1 MKNKILTL
9 ILLAS
14 ALCPG
19 CSGWLDVKPY
29 DQISEEELLESEEG
43 FQKLLNG
50 IYIELNSDEL
60 YGSTLSVE
68 MIEILGG
75 AYEIGDNSSVWG
87 DYLDLKDYDYNT
99 DYWRGRL
106 NGTWNKAYALILN

>member
-43 FQKLLNG
+43 TQRFYRN
-50 IYIELNSDEL
+50 
-60 YGSTLSVE
+60 V
-68 MIEILGG
+68 
-75 AYEIGDNSSVWG
+75 
-87 DYLDLKDYDYNT
+87 
-99 DYWRGRL
+99 
-106 NGTWNKAYALILN
+106 GT

>member
-1 MKNKILTL
+1 MKNKVLTL

-43 FQKLLNG
+43 FQKLLDG

-68 MIEILGG
+68 MIEILSAAPTRSATTPRCG
-75 AYEIGDNSSVWG
+75 ATIWTSRTTTTTPITG
-87 DYLDLKDYDYNT
+87 
-99 DYWRGRL
+99 
-106 NGTWNKAYALILN
+106 AAA

>member
-43 FQKLLNG
+43 F
-50 IYIELNSDEL
+50 
-60 YGSTLSVE
+60 
-68 MIEILGG
+68 
-75 AYEIGDNSSVWG
+75 
-87 DYLDLKDYDYNT
+87 
-99 DYWRGRL
+99 
-106 NGTWNKAYALILN
+106 